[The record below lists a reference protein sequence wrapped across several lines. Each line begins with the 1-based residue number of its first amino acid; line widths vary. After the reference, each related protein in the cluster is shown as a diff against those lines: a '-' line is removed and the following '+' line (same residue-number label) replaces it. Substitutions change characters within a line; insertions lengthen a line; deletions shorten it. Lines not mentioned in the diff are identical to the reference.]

1 MSNSISNVYSAEEK
15 RMDGALRLFEALS
28 GVDEELLAKCEAKP
42 IGKAKRQHLNKQK
55 IFSFMHG
62 GAVLVAAVCVLAVGV
77 YAWQMNGPMF
87 ISKKAAS
94 NADCAAGIE
103 YAADVEA
110 PAAMQEAITE
120 AEMAMPEAAPAETE
134 MFDAGT
140 EEMKEIGDA
149 VTEKNQAKQEDLQQ
163 CILESVMDSGAAK
176 DTRMEVTE
184 AEARQMAVLGEYVP
198 TVLPAGYIWES
209 GKLSGATEA
218 ASERVFLVWTRGMD
232 YIELAITRVDVAELQ
247 LTDITA
253 EETYN
258 VHLYDIPY
266 AETIPE
272 EYRDTFNNPV
282 FMAEDLSLELIE
294 KRMKSFGDAGDTD
307 TPRGNFSVLYENGV
321 LVDFGG
327 RGTAQ
332 EIWEMFESM
341 DL

>member
-1 MSNSISNVYSAEEK
+1 MSNATSMEEK
-15 RMDGALRLFEALS
+15 RMNGALRLFEALS
-28 GVDEELLAKCEAKP
+28 GVDEELLAKCEVKP
-42 IGKAKRQHLNKQK
+42 TGKANRQHLNKQK
-55 IFSFMHG
+55 IFDFLHG
-62 GAVLVAAVCVLAVGV
+62 GAALVAAVCVLAVGV
-77 YAWQMNGPMF
+77 YAWQMNSPMF
-87 ISKKAAS
+87 MTKNTAS
-94 NADCAAGIE
+94 NADTVAYGENTAG
-103 YAADVEA
+103 AGA
-110 PAAMQEAITE
+110 PATMQEA
-120 AEMAMPEAAPAETE
+120 AVAMPEAAPEEAEKVE
-134 MFDAGT
+134 AGS
-140 EEMKEIGDA
+140 EEMKGSENA
-149 VTEKNQAKQEDLQQ
+149 VIEQKQAEAEDLQQ
-163 CILESVMDSGAAK
+163 CMQEIVIDSGIGK
-176 DTRMEVTE
+176 DTRMEITE

-198 TVLPAGYIWES
+198 TVLPAGYTWES
-209 GKLSGATEA
+209 GKLSAATEDA
-218 ASERVFLVWTRGMD
+218 PERVFLIWTRGMD
-232 YIELAITRVDVAELQ
+232 YIELAITRVDATELQ

-294 KRMKSFGDAGDTD
+294 KRMKSFADAGDTD